1 MAETPERKTLAFQQP
16 RYLSL
21 PFPNTPVFEG
31 GVHVGFTVGVTLGHE
46 GQTVTEQVNALCG
59 DAQAASLSVG
69 PLEDFTAWSR
79 QMVIDHDLV
88 ARANTAMAAKL
99 AEQAS

>member
-1 MAETPERKTLAFQQP
+1 MAETPQ
-16 RYLSL
+16 YLSM
-21 PFPNTPVFEG
+21 PFANTPVFAS
-31 GVHVGFTVGVTLGHE
+31 GVHVGFTVGVTLAHE

>member
-1 MAETPERKTLAFQQP
+1 MVETPQ
-16 RYLSL
+16 YLSM
-21 PFPNTPVFEG
+21 PFANTPVFAD
-31 GVHVGFTVGVTLGHE
+31 GVHVGFTVGITLGHE

-88 ARANTAMAAKL
+88 ARANSAMAAKL

>member
-1 MAETPERKTLAFQQP
+1 MVETPQ
-16 RYLSL
+16 YLSM
-21 PFPNTPVFEG
+21 PFANTPVFAD
-31 GVHVGFTVGVTLGHE
+31 GVHVGFTVGITLGHE

>member
-1 MAETPERKTLAFQQP
+1 MADTPQ
-16 RYLSL
+16 YLSM
-21 PFPNTPVFEG
+21 PFANTPVFADG
-31 GVHVGFTVGVTLGHE
+31 IHVGFTVGVTLGHE
-46 GQTVTEQVNALCG
+46 GLTVTEQIDAICG
-59 DAQAASLSVG
+59 NAQAASLSAG

-99 AEQAS
+99 AEQTS

>member
-1 MAETPERKTLAFQQP
+1 MADTPQ
-16 RYLSL
+16 YLSV
-21 PFPNTPVFEG
+21 PFANVPVFAD
-31 GVHVGFTVGVTLGHE
+31 GVHVGFTVGVTLAHE

-88 ARANTAMAAKL
+88 ARANSAMAAKL